1 MWVVKTRGPS
11 TAWFDPTKRDRTTA
25 LRMTGF
31 EWMTEFKRMTGV
43 RRMTRT
49 SGSAARLKGALFQ
62 KRLSA
67 GRRECHPVRGGMG
80 AAPPFGRLAGAPA
93 GGASPARAGDR
104 VREHQADQFPSASQR
119 TYQGGPCR
127 VAEWKRA
134 KWYRAGGGRDGS
146 GMTESRGGHGS
157 LLPGRVK
164 IATPGA
170 VSPAAAGIS
179 ATTKRTDLSGTG
191 CDPQHGDLRRC
202 GRGY

>member
-1 MWVVKTRGPS
+1 MLSEGGRPSRNTPVPFGVPKLLKGVSTENSLERQMWVVKTRGPS

-104 VREHQADQFPSASQR
+104 VREHQADQFSSPSQR
-119 TYQGGPCR
+119 THQGRPCR
-127 VAEWKRA
+127 A
-134 KWYRAGGGRDGS
+134 
-146 GMTESRGGHGS
+146 
-157 LLPGRVK
+157 PG
-164 IATPGA
+164 
-170 VSPAAAGIS
+170 
-179 ATTKRTDLSGTG
+179 
-191 CDPQHGDLRRC
+191 
-202 GRGY
+202 